1 LRFLHP
7 AAPQH
12 IVTAANVLRRFAASM
27 PGFALSD
34 ANHLWREAL
43 ESGAAVRET
52 FSGWHVQV
60 ERSPLAEILRVCG
73 HGDRTTA
80 LPWRCGRIVRVEVAG

>member
-1 LRFLHP
+1 MRFLHP
-7 AAPQH
+7 ATPQH
-12 IVTAANVLRRFAASM
+12 TVTAANVLRRFAASL

-34 ANHLWREAL
+34 AAHLWREAL
-43 ESGAAVRET
+43 DCDAAVAEA

-60 ERSPLAEILRVCG
+60 ERPPLAEILRVCG

-80 LPWRCGRIVRVEVAG
+80 LPWRRGRTVRVEVAG